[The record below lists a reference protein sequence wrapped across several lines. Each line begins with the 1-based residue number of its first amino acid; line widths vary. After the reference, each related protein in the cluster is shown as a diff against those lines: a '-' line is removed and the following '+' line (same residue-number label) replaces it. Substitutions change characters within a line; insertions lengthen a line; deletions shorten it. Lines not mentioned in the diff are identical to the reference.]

1 MRCAAEG
8 CPGGTRGR
16 RPGTEDGERV
26 RGAPQNAPGASDGR
40 WMRPARGASRTT
52 AARCVTVLAAACLLA
67 ACTGSPAGPKAG
79 GAGRRA
85 LPPGH
90 GFIGRPRPAPHVF
103 IISGAGGGASAIF
116 IGGTGGGGSRPK
128 ITMPPIPP
136 VSSSLTIPMPLEA
149 YQAISTQQQE
159 ALADASAL
167 LIQRCMA
174 ARGFEDTSS
183 ASPPFSSVV
192 TLEQV
197 ETAGA
202 GLTSIAQARTF
213 GFVHPKNAGS
223 APSGPQIIGIVGAVG
238 FGQSLKA
245 GRAYAEAL
253 FGFGP
258 GTGTGPGGHL
268 GCMQQASKEVYGPIV
283 GEPVPDPV
291 PQIAAQ
297 AASFTQT
304 DPRIHA
310 DDRAWSRCMARHFY
324 HYGTPQQ
331 VEHRQWRT
339 PPNKAEIA
347 TAVADVTC
355 KTQTNLLNTW
365 LAVEAAY
372 QQALIG
378 QNLATLSQLQ
388 ANFAPLLR
396 RANANLAASA

>member
-1 MRCAAEG
+1 VRTGTAVRWAA
-8 CPGGTRGR
+8 
-16 RPGTEDGERV
+16 
-26 RGAPQNAPGASDGR
+26 A
-40 WMRPARGASRTT
+40 
-52 AARCVTVLAAACLLA
+52 LAAACLLA
-67 ACTGSPAGPKAG
+67 ACTGTPRSTGHHARSPGLLP
-79 GAGRRA
+79 GRR
-85 LPPGH
+85 
-90 GFIGRPRPAPHVF
+90 GRIAQHVVIF
-103 IISGAGGGASAIF
+103 SGGGALGGGPVIF
-116 IGGTGGGGSRPK
+116 LGAGGGGSRPK
-128 ITMPPIPP
+128 ITVPPIPP
-136 VSSSLTIPMPLEA
+136 ASSSLPIAMPLEA

-159 ALADASAL
+159 TLADASNL
-167 LIQRCMA
+167 LVQRCMA

-183 ASPPFSSVV
+183 ASPPFSSVT

-202 GLTSIAQARTF
+202 GLTSLTQARTF
-213 GFVHPKNAGS
+213 GFVRPKGPGS
-223 APSGPQIIGIVGAVG
+223 APSGPQIIGFVSAAG

-268 GCMQQASKEVYGPIV
+268 GCLQQASKDVYGAQV

-304 DPRIHA
+304 DPRIRA
-310 DDRAWSRCMARHFY
+310 VIRAWSACMARHYY
-324 HYGTPQQ
+324 HYASPSQLEGQ
-331 VEHRQWRT
+331 HWRT
-339 PPNKAEIA
+339 PPNRAEIA

-355 KTQTNLLNTW
+355 KAQTNLLNTW

-372 QQALIG
+372 QQALIA

-396 RANANLAASA
+396 RADTALAATH

>member
-1 MRCAAEG
+1 
-8 CPGGTRGR
+8 
-16 RPGTEDGERV
+16 
-26 RGAPQNAPGASDGR
+26 
-40 WMRPARGASRTT
+40 
-52 AARCVTVLAAACLLA
+52 
-67 ACTGSPAGPKAG
+67 
-79 GAGRRA
+79 
-85 LPPGH
+85 
-90 GFIGRPRPAPHVF
+90 
-103 IISGAGGGASAIF
+103 
-116 IGGTGGGGSRPK
+116 
-128 ITMPPIPP
+128 
-136 VSSSLTIPMPLEA
+136 
-149 YQAISTQQQE
+149 
-159 ALADASAL
+159 
-167 LIQRCMA
+167 MA

-183 ASPPFSSVV
+183 ANPPFSSVV
-192 TLEQV
+192 TLEQA
-197 ETAGA
+197 EIGGA
-202 GLTSIAQARTF
+202 GLTSITQARTF
-213 GFVHPKNAGS
+213 GFVRPKNTGS
-223 APSGPQIIGIVGAVG
+223 SPSGPQIIGIVGAVG

-245 GRAYAEAL
+245 GRGYAEAL

-297 AASFTQT
+297 AVNFTQS

-310 DDRAWSRCMARHFY
+310 VERAWSRCMVRHFY
-324 HYGTPQQ
+324 HYSTPQQ

-355 KTQTNLLNTW
+355 KAQTNLLNTW

-378 QNLATLSQLQ
+378 QNLATLAQLQ

>member
-8 CPGGTRGR
+8 RPDRARGCRPGRDGGR
-16 RPGTEDGERV
+16 RG
-26 RGAPQNAPGASDGR
+26 GAPHSAPEATGHG
-40 WMRPARGASRTT
+40 MRPSSGPSGKT
-52 AARCVTVLAAACLLA
+52 AARCVTALAAACLLA
-67 ACTGSPAGPKAG
+67 ACTGSSPGAKAG
-79 GAGRRA
+79 GAGHPAPSR
-85 LPPGH
+85 GH
-90 GFIGRPRPAPHVF
+90 RFIGPGRPL
-103 IISGAGGGASAIF
+103 IIVSGAGGGVASTIF

-136 VSSSLTIPMPLEA
+136 VGSSLTVPMPLEA

-183 ASPPFSSVV
+183 ANPPFSSVA

-197 ETAGA
+197 ETSGA
-202 GLTSIAQARTF
+202 GLTSITQARTF
-213 GFVHPKNAGS
+213 GFVRPKNTGS
-223 APSGPQIIGIVGAVG
+223 SPSGPQIIGFVGAVG

-245 GRAYAEAL
+245 GRGYAEAL

-258 GTGTGPGGHL
+258 GFGTGPGGHL
-268 GCMQQASKEVYGPIV
+268 GCWQQASKEVYGPIV

-297 AASFTQT
+297 AVGFTQS

-310 DDRAWSRCMARHFY
+310 VDRAWSRCMARRFY
-324 HYGTPQQ
+324 HYSTPQQ
-331 VEHRQWRT
+331 AEHRQWRT

-347 TAVADVTC
+347 TAIADVTC

-365 LAVEAAY
+365 LAVQAAY

-378 QNLATLSQLQ
+378 QNLATLAQLQ

-396 RANANLAASA
+396 RANANLAATA

>member
-1 MRCAAEG
+1 MRCAAENRAAG
-8 CPGGTRGR
+8 RGR
-16 RPGTEDGERV
+16 
-26 RGAPQNAPGASDGR
+26 A
-40 WMRPARGASRTT
+40 ARKT
-52 AARCVTVLAAACLLA
+52 AACCVTALAAACLLA
-67 ACTGSPAGPKAG
+67 ACSGSPAGPKTG
-79 GAGRRA
+79 GSGPHAV
-85 LPPGH
+85 PPG
-90 GFIGRPRPAPHVF
+90 GIIGRPRVPQHL
-103 IISGAGGGASAIF
+103 IIVGAGGGGAGVIF
-116 IGGTGGGGSRPK
+116 LGGTGGGGSRPK

-136 VSSSLTIPMPLEA
+136 MGSSLTIPMPLEA

-183 ASPPFSSVV
+183 ANPPFSSVV
-192 TLEQV
+192 TLGEV

-202 GLTSIAQARTF
+202 GLTSVTQARTF
-213 GFVHPKNAGS
+213 GFVHPKNTGS
-223 APSGPQIIGIVGAVG
+223 APAGPQIIGIVDAAG

-268 GCMQQASKEVYGPIV
+268 GCMQQASKEVYGPV
-283 GEPVPDPV
+283 FGEPVPDPV

-297 AASFTQT
+297 AVGFTQT
-304 DPRIHA
+304 DPRIRA
-310 DDRAWSRCMARHFY
+310 VDRAWSRCMARHFY
-324 HYGTPQQ
+324 HYGTPRQ
-331 VEHRQWRT
+331 VEGRRWPS

-355 KTQTNLLNTW
+355 KAETNLLNTY

-378 QNLATLSQLQ
+378 QNLATLAQLQ

-396 RANANLAASA
+396 RANASLAASS

>member
-1 MRCAAEG
+1 MR
-8 CPGGTRGR
+8 T
-16 RPGTEDGERV
+16 
-26 RGAPQNAPGASDGR
+26 APGAAGHRAVR
-40 WMRPARGASRTT
+40 W
-52 AARCVTVLAAACLLA
+52 AAVLAAACLLA
-67 ACTGSPAGPKAG
+67 ACTGTPRSAGHHTRSLLPFRRLG
-79 GAGRRA
+79 G
-85 LPPGH
+85 LQQ
-90 GFIGRPRPAPHVF
+90 HVVIF
-103 IISGAGGGASAIF
+103 SGGGALAGGPAIF
-116 IGGTGGGGSRPK
+116 IGAGGGGSRPK
-128 ITMPPIPP
+128 ITVPPIPP
-136 VSSSLTIPMPLEA
+136 AHSSLTIAMPLEA

-159 ALADASAL
+159 TLADAGTL
-167 LIQRCMA
+167 LVQRCMA

-183 ASPPFSSVV
+183 PSAPLSSVA

-202 GLTSIAQARTF
+202 GLTSLTQARTF
-213 GFVHPKNAGS
+213 GFVHPQGPGS
-223 APSGPQIIGIVGAVG
+223 APSGPQIIGFISAAG

-245 GRAYAEAL
+245 GQAYAEAL

-268 GCMQQASKEVYGPIV
+268 GCLQQASKQVYGALY
-283 GEPVPDPV
+283 GEPVQDPV

-297 AASFTQT
+297 AASFTQS
-304 DPRIHA
+304 DPRVRAVI
-310 DDRAWSRCMARHFY
+310 RAWSACMARHFY
-324 HYGTPQQ
+324 HYSSPSQ
-331 VEHRQWRT
+331 VEGQHWRT

-378 QNLATLSQLQ
+378 QNLVTLASLQ

-396 RANANLAASA
+396 RADTALAASG

>member
-1 MRCAAEG
+1 M
-8 CPGGTRGR
+8 
-16 RPGTEDGERV
+16 
-26 RGAPQNAPGASDGR
+26 
-40 WMRPARGASRTT
+40 
-52 AARCVTVLAAACLLA
+52 
-67 ACTGSPAGPKAG
+67 
-79 GAGRRA
+79 
-85 LPPGH
+85 
-90 GFIGRPRPAPHVF
+90 
-103 IISGAGGGASAIF
+103 IIVSGAGGGVASTIF

-136 VSSSLTIPMPLEA
+136 VGSSLTVPMPLEA

-183 ASPPFSSVV
+183 ANPPFSSVV
-192 TLEQV
+192 TQEQV
-197 ETAGA
+197 ETGGA
-202 GLTSIAQARTF
+202 GLTSITQARVF
-213 GFVHPKNAGS
+213 GFARPKNAGS
-223 APSGPQIIGIVGAVG
+223 GPSGPQIIGFVSAAG

-245 GRAYAEAL
+245 GQAYAEAL
-253 FGFGP
+253 YGFGP
-258 GTGTGPGGHL
+258 GTGGPGGHL
-268 GCMQQASKEVYGPIV
+268 GCLQQASKQVYGKLF

-291 PQIAAQ
+291 PQIAEQ
-297 AASFTQT
+297 AATYTQT
-304 DPRIHA
+304 DPRIRA
-310 DDRAWSRCMARHFY
+310 VNRAWSGCMARHFY
-324 HYGTPQQ
+324 HYTSPSQ
-331 VEHRQWRT
+331 VERRHWKT

-378 QNLATLSQLQ
+378 QNLATLAQLQ

-396 RANANLAASA
+396 RANANLAATA